1 VDLTEEESMEQKEHI
16 QQETNNFANELIP
29 AENLNKIKVKMTSK
43 LAESSKEFLKPQEP
57 SEELSNFHNQ
67 GSMRLE
73 SDLTQSLKKT
83 LEPTVTAGM
92 ISKQELERNERQT
105 MLAPDPSTTLK
116 L

>member
-1 VDLTEEESMEQKEHI
+1 MEQRINI
-16 QQETNNFANELIP
+16 QQENNNFPNELIP
-29 AENLNKIKVKMTSK
+29 TETLNKIKVKMTSK
-43 LAESSKEFLKPQEP
+43 LAESSKKFLKPQEP
-57 SEELSNFHNQ
+57 IEELSQFLNQ
-67 GSMRLE
+67 ESMRLE

-83 LEPTVTAGM
+83 LGPTVTEGM